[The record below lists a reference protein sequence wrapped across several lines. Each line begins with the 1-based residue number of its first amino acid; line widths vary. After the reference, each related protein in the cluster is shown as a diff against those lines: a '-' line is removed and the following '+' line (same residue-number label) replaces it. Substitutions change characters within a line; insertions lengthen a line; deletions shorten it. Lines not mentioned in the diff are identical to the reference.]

1 MAYKVLIVGLKEKDA
16 GKTSLALA
24 LLAYLR
30 EKGFNACG
38 FKPRAGNSVWYDYD
52 VVHEALSQGKLYG
65 KDAKL
70 LKAASAFDSDAG
82 ALMEEFINPIHRL
95 WAEPPLNDSIT
106 QIPYF
111 VLDRVTLWL
120 EEGVRDLVV
129 ENEALPVEYRCNNAI
144 FEKLRAKVSRIYH
157 FRDLNMLNSLTEKYY
172 DLAVELVY
180 KKMNKQYDC
189 VVIESYSDVALPW
202 KGLKDLNAVI
212 GVKPGQVSVYDPEK
226 YLAAVQLS
234 ASTYSQE
241 ELATSRIVDLVK
253 PIKVVRVP
261 PFRSEEM
268 VQGLKEKIPLL
279 IKPFPL
285 KKKSVYGKEKH
296 L

>member
-1 MAYKVLIVGLKEKDA
+1 MTKKERLQILIVGLKEKDA

-65 KDAKL
+65 KDAKR
-70 LKAASAFDSDAG
+70 LKAASTSRSVAG
-82 ALMEEFINPIHRL
+82 AANLVEEFINPIHRL
-95 WAEPPLNDSIT
+95 WAEPQHIDPIT

-111 VLDRVTLWL
+111 ILDRVTLWFK
-120 EEGVRDLVV
+120 EGAKNRVV
-129 ENEALPVEYRCNNAI
+129 ENDALPVEYRCDDAL
-144 FEKLRAKVSRIYH
+144 FEKLRAKASSIYH
-157 FRDLNMLNSLTEKYY
+157 VRDLNSLNKLTEEYY

-180 KKMNKQYDC
+180 KEMNKQYDC
-189 VVIESYSDVALPW
+189 LVIESYSDIALPW
-202 KGLKDLNAVI
+202 KRLKDLDVVI
-212 GVKPGQVSVYDPEK
+212 GVKPGQLSVYDPEK

-241 ELATSRIVDLVK
+241 ELATSRIVELVK
-253 PIKVVRVP
+253 PIKEVKVP
-261 PFRSEEM
+261 PFMSEEI
-268 VQGLKEKIPLL
+268 VQGLKKRIPLL
-279 IKPFPL
+279 L
-285 KKKSVYGKEKH
+285 RV
-296 L
+296 

>member
-1 MAYKVLIVGLKEKDA
+1 MIVGLKEKDA

-52 VVHEALSQGKLYG
+52 VVHEALSQGRLYG

-70 LKAASAFDSDAG
+70 LKTASTSRSVVGAAN
-82 ALMEEFINPIHRL
+82 LIEEFINPVHRL
-95 WAEPPLNDSIT
+95 WTEPPLIDPIT

-111 VLDRVTLWL
+111 ILDRVTLWFK
-120 EEGVRDLVV
+120 EGVKNLVV
-129 ENEALPVEYRCNNAI
+129 ENHALPVEYRCNDTL
-144 FEKLRAKVSRIYH
+144 FEKLRAKASRIYH
-157 FRDLNMLNSLTEKYY
+157 VRDLNTLNKLTEEYY
-172 DLAVELVY
+172 DPAVELAY
-180 KKMNKQYDC
+180 KRMVEQHDYM
-189 VVIESYSDVALPW
+189 VIESYSDIALPW

-212 GVKPGQVSVYDPEK
+212 GVKPGQISVYAPEK

-241 ELATSRIVDLVK
+241 ELATSRIVELVK
-253 PIKVVRVP
+253 PIKVVKVP
-261 PFRSEEM
+261 PFRSEEI

-279 IKPFPL
+279 L
-285 KKKSVYGKEKH
+285 QV
-296 L
+296 